1 MYVCIDIFVSLSIN
15 SNTYYMKRRKF
26 IPDILETKN
35 ISTFLLF
42 VILGAGVIHAQHMH
56 VGSSGVVSV
65 SAGNALYVN
74 NNLTVAGAGS
84 LSVKSDSSTSGSLLV
99 SGTATGDITY
109 ERNILNTDWY
119 LVSSPVSTQNIDNF
133 AKSNN
138 YIGTYLDNYAIA
150 AYNNILTPGQKWEYY
165 NTTTAPNAGNFIS
178 ARGYSMNRSESGHY
192 TFEGAMANSAVSYVV
207 STSAGSH
214 YWECIGNPFPSFVL
228 GADGESASLLKN
240 NMDILSEK
248 YVALYLWDGNEY
260 KTINL
265 LSAPTYFAPGQA
277 FMVKA
282 NSASETFNFSKNLL
296 SHQNGDNAF
305 YRSMIPTI
313 ELYLSSGDKKI
324 STTLKY
330 TENGSLGL
338 DPGYDAGA
346 YQDGTPAFSINT
358 HLVEN
363 SQGLDMTLQC
373 LPNSNFEDQIIPV
386 SVNAAAGSNL
396 HFNVDHSDF
405 PEELHIYLED
415 VFTNEIVDLKEEDY
429 QVNIQNDLQ
438 GIGRFY
444 LYTSQEELS
453 IAPEVLSDIGIYS
466 PDNQELI
473 ITGLQGNNLVDL
485 NIYNAVGQIVH
496 SYQFKAE
503 QKISLTLPPVPAGVY
518 ITELQTDRE
527 KHSKKLVISKL

>member
-1 MYVCIDIFVSLSIN
+1 M
-15 SNTYYMKRRKF
+15 F
-26 IPDILETKN
+26 I
-35 ISTFLLF
+35 LF
-42 VILGAGVIHAQHMH
+42 VILGAGVIHAQQMH
-56 VGSSGVVSV
+56 VSSSAVVSV
-65 SAGNALYVN
+65 TAGDALYVN

-84 LSVKSDSSTSGSLLV
+84 LTVKSDSSTSGSLLV
-99 SGTATGDITY
+99 SGTATGNITY
-109 ERNILNTDWY
+109 ERSINNTDWY
-119 LVSSPVSTQNIDNF
+119 LVSSPVTTQSINSF
-133 AKSNN
+133 ATGNN
-138 YIGTYLDNYAIA
+138 SINTYSSNYAIA
-150 AYNNILTPGQKWEYY
+150 GYNNTINPSQRWEYY
-165 NTTTAPNAGNFIS
+165 TTTTAPTAANFIS
-178 ARGYSMNRSESGHY
+178 SRGYSMNRTESGIY
-192 TFEGAMANSAVSYVV
+192 NFEGAMANSDVSYEV
-207 STSAGSH
+207 SNSVNTH

-240 NMDILSEK
+240 NLAILNESNQ
-248 YVALYLWDGNEY
+248 ALYLWDGNEY

-282 NSASETFNFSKNLL
+282 NSASETFNFSKDLL

-346 YQDGTPAFSINT
+346 YQNGTPAFSINT

-396 HFNVDHSDF
+396 HFNVEHSDF

-429 QVNIQNDLQ
+429 QVSIQNDLQ
-438 GIGRFY
+438 GIGRFF
-444 LYTSQEELS
+444 LYTTQEELS

-473 ITGLQGNNLVDL
+473 ITGLQGNDLVDL
-485 NIYNAVGQIVH
+485 NIYNAAGQIVH
-496 SYQFKAE
+496 SYQFTAE
-503 QKISLTLPPVPAGVY
+503 QKISLTLPYVPAGVY
-518 ITELQTDRE
+518 MTELQTDRE
-527 KHSKKLVISKL
+527 KYSKKLVISKL